1 MNLLVLTNNPQ
12 RASFRQ
18 RIGIYLDYLLDC
30 GIFCEVCPLPRGSWA
45 RRKLFKRGA
54 EFDAVILHK
63 KRLNIFDAYW
73 LKRYQRKLIYD
84 FDDAV
89 MYDERRPDINS
100 PARRRLFFRTIKLA
114 DLVIAGNEYLA
125 EHVRPHHQN
134 VVVLPTG
141 LSLKDYPLD
150 ARKENDGRIRLVWI
164 GSKSTLRYLYHIA
177 DVLAEIGRRFPSAVL
192 RIIADEFFDLP
203 SLPVEKITW
212 SLAAQGPALAAGD
225 IGLAPLPD
233 DPYTRGKCGF
243 KILQYHAVG
252 LPVVASP
259 VGVNRTLVREGITGF
274 LAQDENNWIDKIT
287 LLMQNDSLRA
297 KMGAAG
303 KQEVEKSFD
312 LNILGRRLCQL
323 IKDTVSS

>member
-1 MNLLVLTNNPQ
+1 
-12 RASFRQ
+12 
-18 RIGIYLDYLLDC
+18 
-30 GIFCEVCPLPRGSWA
+30 LPRGGWA
-45 RRKLFKRGA
+45 RRKLFKRCA

-73 LKRYQRKLIYD
+73 LKRYPRKLIYD

-100 PARRRLFFRTIKLA
+100 PSRRRLFVRTIKLA

-125 EHVRPHHQN
+125 DHVRPHNQN

-141 LSLKDYPLD
+141 LQVKDYPAD
-150 ARKENDGRIRLVWI
+150 TQKENDGKIRLVWI

-177 DVLAEIGRRFPSAVL
+177 DALEEIGRRFPRAVL
-192 RIIADEFFDLP
+192 RIIADEFFDLRYL
-203 SLPVEKITW
+203 SVEKMPW
-212 SLAAQGPALAAGD
+212 SLATQGEVLGQGD

-243 KILQYHAVG
+243 KILQYAAAG

-259 VGVNRTLVREGITGF
+259 VGVNRTLVQEGITGF
-274 LAQDENNWIDKIT
+274 LAQDKNIWIDKIS
-287 LLMQNDSLRA
+287 LLIENPDLR
-297 KMGAAG
+297 KNMGQAG
-303 KQEVEKSFD
+303 QEAVGKNFD
-312 LNILGRRLCQL
+312 ISCLGRQLCRI
-323 IKDTVSS
+323 IKNTIDHEDTFYF